1 MSRPNR
7 CPGGQHEIEWI
18 TDTLGL
24 CSGHPCVWK
33 YDGGKSGWG
42 TLRGEWNP
50 VAVDLAKELKE
61 LKVHVK
67 PVVASAWDGDLDPE
81 TLRDKLVQWRSDQR
95 MSQRQA
101 SVMLKVSR
109 GIIADIEVGRR
120 KMSKQIW
127 ERIRSATS

>member
-1 MSRPNR
+1 
-7 CPGGQHEIEWI
+7 
-18 TDTLGL
+18 
-24 CSGHPCVWK
+24 
-33 YDGGKSGWG
+33 
-42 TLRGEWNP
+42 LRGEWNP

-67 PVVASAWDGDLDPE
+67 PVVASGWDGDLDPE